1 MDVKFVM
8 SYSKNLL
15 NQYYY
20 FFFSLLVINISISSQ
35 SFLSFKYPYA
45 ITIKDR
51 NIFVIHQD
59 GVTICDP
66 KLKTIVRKEI
76 IFEDSEKINSDGS
89 LSKVTSLYENGYII
103 ILINDYIYIFDEEG
117 NLKFKSSS
125 SIHSG
130 SIYGDYYTLV
140 NIGLISN
147 CLYYIIGFVYNQR
160 LYFYG
165 YKYDISSNTNS
176 NFANLEGCN
185 HQYSSSSFYIKNKG
199 LSCQYVTKTS
209 LGQRLLCVYLIY
221 GTKSKISFDYFKV
234 TTSAITRV
242 SSSYSQYL
250 AFSDY
255 DVTCFKTAL
264 SSDKTQ
270 ILLVTYNSDGIGTF
284 AIFDV
289 NKSYSKLENKYI
301 PSHYYRMF
309 YHNLK
314 VTYFQETNE
323 YLMTGLLT
331 SNGQNDLFLVEFFDG
346 QLSNNNYA
354 YKYERSCEIKAYSI
368 LYLEHKSAYYIMS
381 DIICSGIDY
390 PLQILIG
397 EEPTE
402 IAEETQAPT
411 AQYIASTTHYI
422 VPTTQYINPTT
433 QYIIPTTQY
442 INPTTQYISP
452 TTQYVS
458 PTTQYISPSTQY
470 ISPTTQLNENTP
482 TEYNYIT
489 NTQYIELYETQKSDK
504 IINSCQNLEKCDL
517 CDENSVI
524 QNLCIT
530 CNNIKGYYYLNEN
543 SLNEQEQ
550 GNRYIDCVNNET
562 KPNNFYFNEENE
574 DYRPCY
580 ETCETCEIGGDYDNN
595 NCKTCRKS
603 YIFKPDITS
612 TTNCV
617 IKCQFYYFYTISEQY
632 KCSENFYCPSNNILL
647 IPEKGKC
654 INDCKKD
661 DIYKYQYD
669 TKCLNECP
677 NNTEKDNNN
686 YICKDKNTND
696 YKLTETKHIFFNEN
710 ITNNEINNFVKYYA
724 NNFNYTDKHIS
735 SLESNN
741 VSIIFFK
748 YNNSDIISNLSIG
761 IPQINLDDCINEIKR
776 ILLINENLI
785 IAIESKQSANLED
798 RVIYFSVY
806 NPITKEKIIYDEIC
820 ENIPVTLVEDLI
832 GKVKDLNSV
841 IFLTNQGINV
851 ADINSDFYTDIC
863 FHYKSPI
870 DGKDIPLKERI
881 KLFYPNISFCR
892 EGCFFKGINTTLNK
906 SICEC
911 KLNDLIEND
920 LIKGNKFLESSI
932 ENIKTLVQKTNI
944 EILKCYKDLFKREFY
959 ISNHGSFIIF
969 GLCIIQLI
977 LTIIYYKKY
986 IFAMR
991 KYLFNITYNY
1001 LMLLAS
1007 KGIDINIDKLLLK
1020 HKNNLLKYTKTL
1032 NKNNKEKY
1040 GGKSNFQIDKSN
1052 PRKSI
1057 QNRFIK
1063 SKRNTISFKHNKS
1076 SFDNLLTPKLKE
1088 EKKDNIN
1095 QKKSSI
1101 IFKDKQLD
1109 SFLKINSKN
1118 KNNLDISLMI
1128 VDKFDID
1135 MEEYIETD
1143 PNDMDYDS
1151 VIKRD
1156 KRKFCSFFSDKL
1168 NEDLFFL
1175 NIFCLCEPLN
1185 PKPIK
1190 LLLFIMNIDLNFF
1203 VNGLFFTEEHL
1214 DELYTLKNDSFLNII
1229 DRFTDRIIYITL
1241 IEIIIDYISDFF
1253 FFKERT
1259 IKKILKREKENIL
1272 FLKYEMAQI
1281 AKNIKNR
1288 YNLFI
1293 FICFLVSIFVWYY
1306 AFCFNNIYPSMK
1318 IEWLITSVIIIFF
1331 MQVFEF
1337 LKLLLQTC
1345 VRFISIKCKSEKLF
1359 KLSNFLS

>member
-1 MDVKFVM
+1 MDVKIVV
-8 SYSKNLL
+8 SCSKNLL
-15 NQYYY
+15 KQFYC

-35 SFLSFKYPYA
+35 AFLSFKYPYSFA
-45 ITIKDR
+45 IKDR

-66 KLKTIVRKEI
+66 KLKTIIRKEI

-103 ILINDYIYIFDEEG
+103 CLINDYIYIFDEEG

-125 SIHSG
+125 SMHSG
-130 SIYGDYYTLV
+130 PIYGDYYTLV
-140 NIGLISN
+140 NIGLINN
-147 CLYYIIGFVYNQR
+147 CLYYIIGFIYNQR

-221 GTKSKISFDYFKV
+221 GTKSKISFDYFEV
-234 TTSAITRV
+234 TTSTITRV

-250 AFSDY
+250 AYSNY
-255 DVTCFKTAL
+255 DVACFKTAL

-270 ILLVTYNSDGIGTF
+270 VLVVTYNTDGIGTF
-284 AIFDV
+284 TKFDV
-289 NKSYSKLENKYI
+289 NQSYSELGSKYI
-301 PSHYYRMF
+301 SNHYYKMF

-314 VTYFQETNE
+314 VTYFPETNE

-331 SNGQNDLFLVEFFDG
+331 SNTQNDLFLVEFFDG

-381 DIICSGIDY
+381 DIICNGVDY

-402 IAEETQAPT
+402 IAEEAQA
-411 AQYIASTTHYI
+411 
-422 VPTTQYINPTT
+422 PTTQYIAQTT
-433 QYIIPTTQY
+433 QIIP
-442 INPTTQYISP
+442 P
-452 TTQYVS
+452 TTQYVT
-458 PTTQYISPSTQY
+458 PTTQFI
-470 ISPTTQLNENTP
+470 ENTLIK
-482 TEYNYIT
+482 YNYIT
-489 NTQYIELYETQKSDK
+489 NTQYIELYETQKSNK
-504 IINSCQNLEKCDL
+504 IINACQILEKCDL
-517 CDENSVI
+517 CDEESVR
-524 QNLCIT
+524 QNLCIA
-530 CNNIKGYYYLNEN
+530 CNNIKGYYFLNEN
-543 SLNEQEQ
+543 SFNEQKQ
-550 GNRYIDCVNNET
+550 SNRYIDCVNNET
-562 KPNNFYFNEENE
+562 KPNNFYFSEENE

-580 ETCETCEIGGDYDNN
+580 ETCDTCEIGGDYDNN

-603 YIFKPDITS
+603 YIFKPDISS

-617 IKCQFYYFYTISEQY
+617 IKCQFYYFYSISGQY
-632 KCSENFYCPSNNILL
+632 KCSENYYCPSNNILL
-647 IPEKGKC
+647 IPEKRKC

-696 YKLTETKHIFFNEN
+696 YKFTETRHIFFNEN
-710 ITNNEINNFVKYYA
+710 ITNNEMHNFVKYYA

-741 VSIIFFK
+741 VSIKFFK
-748 YNNSDIISNLSIG
+748 YNNSDIISNLSLG
-761 IPQINLDDCINEIKR
+761 ILQINFDDCINEIKR

-785 IAIESKQSANLED
+785 IAIESKQSANEED
-798 RVIYFSVY
+798 RIIYFSVY

-820 ENIPVTLVEDLI
+820 ENIPVTLLEDLI

-851 ADINSDFYTDIC
+851 VDINSDFYTDIC

-870 DGKDIPLKERI
+870 DGKDIPLKQRI

-892 EGCFFKGINTTLNK
+892 EGCSFKGINTTLNK

-920 LIKGNKFLESSI
+920 IIKGNKFLESSM
-932 ENIKTLVQKTNI
+932 ENLKNLVQKTNI
-944 EILKCYKDLFKREFY
+944 EILRCYKDLFKGEFY
-959 ISNHGSFIIF
+959 VYNHGSYIILGLFFIQI
-969 GLCIIQLI
+969 I

-1001 LMLLAS
+1001 LMFLAS
-1007 KGIDINIDKLLLK
+1007 KGFDINIDKLLLK
-1020 HKNNLLKYTKTL
+1020 PKNNLLKYTKTI
-1032 NKNNKEKY
+1032 NKNNIKKYSDQSHIKE
-1040 GGKSNFQIDKSN
+1040 DKSKTGK
-1052 PRKSI
+1052 PT
-1057 QNRFIK
+1057 QNYIIK
-1063 SKRNTISFKHNKS
+1063 YKRNTISFKHNKS
-1076 SFDNLLTPKLKE
+1076 SFDNLLTPKIKE

-1095 QKKSSI
+1095 KKKSSI
-1101 IFKDKQLD
+1101 IFKDKLD
-1109 SFLKINSKN
+1109 SLTKLNSKN
-1118 KNNLDISLMI
+1118 KSNFDISLMI
-1128 VDKFDID
+1128 ADKLDIN
-1135 MEEYIETD
+1135 MEEYIETE

-1168 NEDLFFL
+1168 NEELFFL
-1175 NIFCLCEPLN
+1175 NIFCLYEPLN

-1214 DELYTLKNDSFLNII
+1214 DQIYTLKNDRFLDII

-1253 FFKERT
+1253 FFEERT

-1293 FICFLVSIFVWYY
+1293 FICFLVSTFVWYY

-1318 IEWLITSVIIIFF
+1318 IEWMITSVIIIFF

-1337 LKLLLQTC
+1337 LKLLMKTC
-1345 VRFISIKCKSEKLF
+1345 VRFISIKCRSEKLF